1 MTLNNFLFY
10 TIFERQN
17 VILVF

>member
-10 TIFERQN
+10 FLGTECYFG
-17 VILVF
+17 F